1 MYYLI
6 TKSYEYSSD
15 RIMDWF
21 YFLNQHVV
29 RFNTDDFRGTKINI
43 SNKELDNKFLI
54 RKISYLES
62 NSNKNIEQNIF
73 NSYKTLTPQE
83 TY

>member
-43 SNKELDNKFLI
+43 SNKELDNKKSPQVL
-54 RKISYLES
+54 RLLL
-62 NSNKNIEQNIF
+62 NGIE
-73 NSYKTLTPQE
+73 PQGN
-83 TY
+83 